1 MMKKIF
7 YFLPI
12 YLVIQF
18 VSCED
23 YYKTTNDPV
32 VYGGTYF
39 NASLNTDKARYK
51 PDETVIFEL
60 SAIMP
65 ENSKVRYTHLGHVI
79 KEENLSAKSWS
90 WNPPSDD
97 FKGYLIEIYS
107 DENGEDI
114 VYETIAVDVSSDWKK
129 FPRYGFLSSFGKL
142 SEHVINNNINIL
154 NRFHLNGVQFY
165 DWMYEHHRPLAGTVE
180 SPAETWPDLI
190 GRTNYG
196 STVRE
201 YIDALHSKGM
211 KAMFYNLMYGAL
223 QNASSDGVKED
234 WYLFNDEKHSDK
246 NNHHLD
252 PPFRS
257 SIYVTNPANKE
268 WQDYI
273 IGRHRDVYQVYD
285 FDGYHI
291 DQLGYRGN
299 VYDYDGNSINLEDT
313 FQSFVEA
320 MKGANPEKSLIMNAV
335 SQYGQENGISK
346 SPVDFLY
353 TEVWNETKTYEDL
366 AKVITDNYVFSN
378 YEKRIVLAAY
388 MHYDQSKLN
397 GFVNMPGIL
406 LANSVIFSFG
416 GSHLELGEHYL
427 INEYFPNSNL
437 QMSASMKEYLM
448 HYYDF
453 LVAYQNLLRDGGEF
467 ANLKVEALNR
477 ELSFEN
483 WPASQGSI
491 AVVNK
496 SFDNKD
502 VVHLIN
508 FSDVISMEWR
518 DTKANQ
524 PEPRLINDTE
534 VEITIDKDIENVWM
548 ASPDIK
554 KGAPMA
560 LDFTQVGSRV
570 KVTIPSLKFWDML
583 VLEYK

>member
-1 MMKKIF
+1 MKKIF
-7 YFLPI
+7 YFLSI
-12 YLVIQF
+12 YLVLQF
-18 VSCED
+18 VGCED

-32 VYGGTYF
+32 VYGETYF
-39 NASLNTDKARYK
+39 NAALTTDKARYK
-51 PDETVIFEL
+51 PGETVNFEL
-60 SAIMP
+60 SAKMP
-65 ENSKVRYTHLGHVI
+65 DNSKVRYTHLGQVI

-97 FKGYLIEIYS
+97 FKGYLIVIYS
-107 DENGEDI
+107 VKNGEE
-114 VYETIAVDVSSDWKK
+114 VVSETIAVDVSSDWKK
-129 FPRYGFLSSFGKL
+129 FPRYGFLSSYGKL
-142 SEHVINNNINIL
+142 SEHVIKNNIKNL

-165 DWMYEHHRPLAGTVE
+165 DWMYDHHRPLAGTVE
-180 SPAETWPDLI
+180 NPAETWSDLI
-190 GRTNYG
+190 GRTNYE
-196 STVRE
+196 STVKG
-201 YIDALHSKGM
+201 YIDAIHSKGM
-211 KAMFYNLMYGAL
+211 KAMFYNLMFGAL
-223 QNASSDGVKED
+223 QNAPSDGVKEE
-234 WYLFNDEKHSDK
+234 WYLFNDENHSDK

-268 WQDYI
+268 WQDYLI
-273 IGRHRDVYQVYD
+273 VRHRDVYQVYD

-299 VYDYDGNSINLEDT
+299 VYDYDGNSVNLEDT
-313 FQSFVEA
+313 YQGFVEA
-320 MKGANPEKSLIMNAV
+320 MKEANPEKSLVMNAV

-366 AKVITDNYVFSN
+366 AKVITDNYAFSN
-378 YEKRIVLAAY
+378 NEKSTVLAAY
-388 MHYDQSKLN
+388 MHYDKSNSN

-416 GSHLELGEHYL
+416 GAHLELGEHYL

-437 QMSASMKEYLM
+437 QMTASMKEHLM

-467 ANLKVEALNR
+467 FNLNVEDVNS

-483 WPASQGSI
+483 WPASQGSV

-496 SFDNKD
+496 SFDDKE

-508 FSDVISMEWR
+508 FSDVSSMDWR
-518 DTKANQ
+518 DTNANQ
-524 PEPRLINDTE
+524 PEPILINETE
-534 VEITIDKDIENVWM
+534 VEITVSKDIKNVWM
-548 ASPDIK
+548 ASPDID
-554 KGAPMA
+554 KGTPVAI
-560 LDFTQVGSRV
+560 DFTQVGNSV
-570 KVTIPSLKFWDML
+570 KVTIPSIKYWDML
-583 VLEYK
+583 VLEY